1 MNYLSPLLR
10 IVCGI
15 VLLILSGSMYFKT
28 RAQVAAG
35 AQVHLFGAPSA
46 LEPWQLTLGFAVI
59 ALIGLVLLILGLAA
73 LTRR

>member
-15 VLLILSGSMYFKT
+15 ALLILSGSMYFKA

-35 AQVHLFGAPSA
+35 AQVHLFGATA
-46 LEPWQLTLGFAVI
+46 AAEPWQLTLGFGII
-59 ALIGLVLLILGLAA
+59 ALIGIVLLVLGLAGLA
-73 LTRR
+73 RR